1 MMHRRSRTP
10 AATGDD
16 TTPDDAIQDVRTPNS
31 PDRATAM
38 TSGATIGCAPHHDPT
53 QHPERELYLVTTQR
67 CRGQYP

>member
-10 AATGDD
+10 AGTGDD
-16 TTPDDAIQDVRTPNS
+16 TTHDSTTQDIRTPNT
-31 PDRATAM
+31 PDLAPAM
-38 TSGATIGCAPHHDPT
+38 TSGATIGCAPHHDPM